1 MDDHP
6 SSSRFGSLPSMLNWG
21 RFRRSA
27 PALAAAGRELIYQN
41 GVGLAF
47 LGTVRGDGG
56 PRVHPVGPILV
67 EDGLYA
73 LLPVSEKLADLVR
86 DGRFALHSFPA
97 TVEADAF
104 YVTGHVSF
112 PVDHSLRRSVA
123 AAFLAERGL
132 SGPPPGFTRQTLV
145 EFLVESCVLSR
156 DGSYVTWAS
165 SPAPASHMRQTPM
178 ESQLN
183 V

>member
-1 MDDHP
+1 
-6 SSSRFGSLPSMLNWG
+6 MLTWG

-27 PALAAAGRELIYQN
+27 PELAAAGRELLYQN

-47 LGTVRGDGG
+47 LGTVRADGG

-67 EDGLYA
+67 EDGLFA
-73 LLPVSEKLADLVR
+73 LLSVSEKLADLLR

-97 TVEADAF
+97 AAEEDAF
-104 YVTGHVSF
+104 YVTGQVGF
-112 PVDHSLRRSVA
+112 PAELSLRRSVA

-132 SGPPPGFTRQTLV
+132 SAPPPGFARQTLV

-156 DGSYVTWAS
+156 YGSYVTWAS
-165 SPAPASHMRQTPM
+165 SPAPASHHLEYTSNSHS
-178 ESQLN
+178 E
-183 V
+183 

>member
-1 MDDHP
+1 
-6 SSSRFGSLPSMLNWG
+6 MLNWG
-21 RFRRSA
+21 RFRRSS
-27 PALAAAGRELIYQN
+27 PELAAAGRGLLYQN

-47 LGTVRGDGG
+47 LGTIRGDGG

-97 TVEADAF
+97 AAEADAF
-104 YVTGHVSF
+104 YVTGHVRF
-112 PVDHSLRRSVA
+112 PADLALRRSGA

-132 SGPPPGFTRQTLV
+132 SVPPPGFTRQTLV

-165 SPAPASHMRQTPM
+165 SPAPTSHMLRTPTA
-178 ESQLN
+178 SSRPTSPGAHRSS
-183 V
+183 

>member
-1 MDDHP
+1 
-6 SSSRFGSLPSMLNWG
+6 MLNWG
-21 RFRRSA
+21 RFRRSS
-27 PALAAAGRELIYQN
+27 PELAAAGRELLYQN

-67 EDGLYA
+67 EDGLYT
-73 LLPVSEKLADLVR
+73 LMPVSEKLADLVR

-97 TVEADAF
+97 AAEADAF
-104 YVTGHVSF
+104 YVTGHVRF
-112 PVDHSLRRSVA
+112 PADLSLRRSVA

-132 SGPPPGFTRQTLV
+132 SAPPPGFTRQTLV

-165 SPAPASHMRQTPM
+165 SPAPTSHMLQTPTA
-178 ESQLN
+178 SSRTTSPGAHRSS
-183 V
+183 

>member
-1 MDDHP
+1 
-6 SSSRFGSLPSMLNWG
+6 MLNWG

-27 PALAAAGRELIYQN
+27 PELAAAGRDLLYQN

-56 PRVHPVGPILV
+56 PRVHPIGPILV
-67 EDGLYA
+67 EDGLFT

-97 TVEADAF
+97 AAATNAF
-104 YVTGHVSF
+104 YVTGQVRF
-112 PVDHSLRRSVA
+112 PADLAVRRSVA

-132 SGPPPGFTRQTLV
+132 SAPPPGFARHTLV

-165 SPAPASHMRQTPM
+165 SPAPTSHMLQTPTV
-178 ESQLN
+178 SSRTTSPGARQPS
-183 V
+183 